1 MTFAKFTDTIARAKL
16 SDLNALH
23 HNIWLARDAGQI
35 TADEHDELVKQLD
48 KQRARS
54 RHERRSFAKRAKI
67 FGDGYAKPLQTNG
80 KRALMKYAYAL
91 MGRSEADR
99 SAGRHY
105 GALTPKYIAV
115 LRALLWKFHNAISG
129 LCFPSYEALAE
140 AADCGRT
147 TVYEA
152 IRALE
157 DAGILSWANRL
168 KRVWEEGADLFGRA
182 NNRQRVVRTSNGY
195 SFREPP
201 PETAGTSGNSSK
213 FGSRTGTE
221 GLASTLSSLRTD
233 RAISEPTGALGEA
246 MARLRAAI
254 QGAS

>member
-129 LCFPSYEALAE
+129 LCFPSYEALVARDHDQVE
-140 AADCGRT
+140 RAQDRGRLDLATTPQQLEHPAA
-147 TVYEA
+147 
-152 IRALE
+152 
-157 DAGILSWANRL
+157 
-168 KRVWEEGADLFGRA
+168 
-182 NNRQRVVRTSNGY
+182 VRP
-195 SFREPP
+195 RDHH
-201 PETAGTSGNSSK
+201 
-213 FGSRTGTE
+213 
-221 GLASTLSSLRTD
+221 LAVD
-233 RAISEPTGALGEA
+233 
-246 MARLRAAI
+246 
-254 QGAS
+254 